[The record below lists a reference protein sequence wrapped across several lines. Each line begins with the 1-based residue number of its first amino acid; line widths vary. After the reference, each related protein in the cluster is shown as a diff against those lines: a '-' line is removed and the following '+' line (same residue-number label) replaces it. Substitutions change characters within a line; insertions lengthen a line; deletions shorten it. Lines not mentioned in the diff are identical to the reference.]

1 MKKILVIPARRHIL
15 EAYTEYII
23 RYLGNEFYFEMGYPP
38 IPPYHNIRDRVYTG
52 ETSPLEKNPDEFD
65 LIYPHFDTH
74 WFLEPPEKYAKKVAT
89 VLLEPAGARF
99 KTAVLAGTSPAVEK
113 SLPVGSHSL
122 RFGVDTEMFKP
133 YPMARTDDLL
143 HVGFIGNIQ
152 TPRRYMKE
160 LFIEALRG
168 IEGIRLMIFPT
179 TWLPHTRPD
188 EVDLMGGVGV
198 LDNIV
203 DGDKWYPGLPNI
215 YNQMDIFIR
224 ADIDHGY
231 QFSVME
237 AASCGVPVVCTDS
250 GNTKELCDAGGGICI
265 NNGGG
270 SWEKGNL
277 DRIAKDIRQKVIFLK
292 ENPDA
297 RKQMG
302 IKGRKFIEDNW
313 TWQKFVPAWRDF
325 FKKGLEYAEK
335 NV

>member
-74 WFLEPPEKYAKKVAT
+74 WFLEPPEKYVNKIAT

-113 SLPVGSHSL
+113 SLPIGSHSL

-143 HVGFIGNIQ
+143 HVGFLGNIQ
-152 TPRRYMKE
+152 TPRRYIKE
-160 LFIEALRG
+160 LFMQLKD
-168 IEGIRLMIFPT
+168 IEGVRLMVFPT
-179 TWLPHTRPD
+179 TWFKHTRPD
-188 EVDLMGGVGV
+188 EIEAMGGQDLV
-198 LDNIV
+198 NSIV

-224 ADIDHGY
+224 CDIDHGY

-237 AASCGVPVVCTDS
+237 AASCGVPVICTDS
-250 GNTKELCDAGGGICI
+250 GNNKQLCDNGGGILV
-265 NNGGG
+265 NRGGG
-270 SWEKGNL
+270 SWEKENL
-277 DRIAKDIRQKVIFLK
+277 DRIAREIRQKVIFLK
-292 ENPDA
+292 ENPDV

-302 IKGRKFIEDNW
+302 IKGRKFIVDNW
-313 TWQKFVPAWRDF
+313 RKFF
-325 FKKGLEYAEK
+325 QKGLQ
-335 NV
+335 NVG